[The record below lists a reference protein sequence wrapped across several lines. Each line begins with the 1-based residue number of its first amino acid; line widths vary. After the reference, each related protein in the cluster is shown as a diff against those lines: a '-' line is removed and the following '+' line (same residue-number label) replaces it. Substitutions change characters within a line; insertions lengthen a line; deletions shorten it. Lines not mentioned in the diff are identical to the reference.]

1 MTTPAASGAPP
12 EPGRPGRRPRPLRL
26 LRRIA
31 GHFQR
36 TIVAGI
42 LVMLPIGITL
52 LVLKFVFDL
61 LTPILQPVTDL
72 LPGPDIYGTGLIALL
87 LLIYIVGLVTAFV
100 LGRRL
105 IDIAHRIVELIPF
118 VKGIYSTTRTAVQLL
133 GGSLGEEAG
142 NKYTG
147 VVLVEFPRPGIHS
160 IGLITS
166 RINDPEGED
175 LLSIYIPTTPIPS
188 SGFLVIV
195 PTSQVIT
202 TDISV
207 EDAMSVVVSGGI
219 LMNRVFERA
228 GSVFEENGAENGAE
242 SAKQ

>member
-1 MTTPAASGAPP
+1 MATPAAAGGAPAPGGP
-12 EPGRPGRRPRPLRL
+12 ERRPRPFRL

-42 LVMLPIGITL
+42 LVMLPIGITI

-87 LLIYIVGLVTAFV
+87 ALIYIVGLVTAFV

-105 IDIAHRIVELIPF
+105 IDIAHRIMELIPF

-166 RINDPEGED
+166 RINDPEGEE

-228 GSVFEENGAENGAE
+228 GSVFEENGAENG
-242 SAKQ
+242 KQ

>member
-1 MTTPAASGAPP
+1 MASPAPP
-12 EPGRPGRRPRPLRL
+12 GGNRGAAARPRPWRW

-36 TIVAGI
+36 TLVAGV
-42 LVMLPIGITL
+42 LVMLPIGITA

-87 LLIYIVGLVTAFV
+87 ILIYVVGLVTAFV
-100 LGRRL
+100 LGRR
-105 IDIAHRIVELIPF
+105 IINIAHRVMELIPF

-133 GGSLGEEAG
+133 GGSLGEEPG

-160 IGLITS
+160 IGLVTS
-166 RINDPEGED
+166 HINDPEGED
-175 LLSIYIPTTPIPS
+175 LLSVYIPTTPIPS

-195 PTSQVIT
+195 PSSQVIT

-228 GSVFEENGAENGAE
+228 GGGGGSVFDDTDDAGQ
-242 SAKQ
+242 KQ

>member
-1 MTTPAASGAPP
+1 MATPAAGGPAP
-12 EPGRPGRRPRPLRL
+12 GGPGRRPRPFRL

-42 LVMLPIGITL
+42 LVMLPIGITI

-87 LLIYIVGLVTAFV
+87 ALIYIVGLVTAFV

-105 IDIAHRIVELIPF
+105 IDIAHRIMELIPF

-166 RINDPEGED
+166 RINDPEGEE

-228 GSVFEENGAENGAE
+228 GSVFEENGGESGAE

>member
-1 MTTPAASGAPP
+1 MASPAPTGGNRGAAA
-12 EPGRPGRRPRPLRL
+12 RPRPWRW

-36 TIVAGI
+36 TLVAGV
-42 LVMLPIGITL
+42 LVMLPIGITA

-87 LLIYIVGLVTAFV
+87 ILIYVVGLVTAFV
-100 LGRRL
+100 LGRR
-105 IDIAHRIVELIPF
+105 IINIAHRVMELIPF

-133 GGSLGEEAG
+133 GGSLGEEPG

-160 IGLITS
+160 IGLVTS
-166 RINDPEGED
+166 HINDPEGED
-175 LLSIYIPTTPIPS
+175 LLSVYIPTTPIPS

-195 PTSQVIT
+195 PSSQVIT

-228 GSVFEENGAENGAE
+228 GGGGGSVFDDTDAD
-242 SAKQ
+242 SPKQ